1 MNRFP
6 EWVEQGFKSGWI
18 GRYERQLLFFLREE
32 YGSLNED
39 AAIVALFLSLFE
51 RSGHVCLPLNV
62 PVQEWLQVLDLENPG
77 INQNKI
83 IRPDHLLKHNAF
95 GSPEDQVPFVIEH
108 DNIYIR
114 RDWLYELFVAES
126 LKEISSDKIKLPSGK
141 DYEEII
147 SRFFS
152 ERSDMPDWQK
162 VASALSLKNR
172 FLVISGGPGTGK
184 TTTVAQIISLLLY
197 VYGTSYRIALTAPTG
212 KAAARMTQALRK
224 NIAGHLVPDELKP
237 GWPDEAK
244 TLHRLLTAF
253 DHRGILPDPEIRKLP
268 YDLIVVDEASMIDLK
283 MMGRLLKHL
292 RADTKLILLGDKDQL
307 SSVEAGSVLAD
318 ICDKQVNRFS
328 AAIADFL
335 KQFGFKNIQES
346 DDETGFSDSIVYLTK
361 SYRFRSD
368 SGIAV
373 LADSVNKMNAEKSEK
388 LIVDHQ
394 SKEISFQPFHY
405 KSDDLKSLFSS
416 IADRIQRLSNLS
428 HDLLIRY
435 WSEDIWLTVIRRGP
449 FGSVSLN
456 KMVEDY
462 LVKERF
468 ITPDSGWYHGRPIL
482 VTRNDYSLGVF
493 NGDLGVC
500 VKASGGSFQVLFT
513 DSDGNI
519 KRVYPHRIQHFE
531 PAFLLTVHKSQ
542 GSEFNNVS
550 LLLPDRD
557 TQLLTR
563 ELIYT
568 AITRARN
575 SFRVAGRMDLL
586 KKGIERKTERFT
598 GLKSRLHHS

>member
-1 MNRFP
+1 
-6 EWVEQGFKSGWI
+6 
-18 GRYERQLLFFLREE
+18 
-32 YGSLNED
+32 
-39 AAIVALFLSLFE
+39 
-51 RSGHVCLPLNV
+51 
-62 PVQEWLQVLDLENPG
+62 LDLENPG

-83 IRPDHLLKHNAF
+83 ISPDLLLKHNAF
-95 GSPEDQVPFVIEH
+95 GHPVDQVPFVIEQ

-114 RDWLYELFVAES
+114 RDWLQELFVSES
-126 LKEISSDKIKLPSGK
+126 LKEIASEKFKIPSQ
-141 DYEEII
+141 EISEDI
-147 SRFFS
+147 MNRFFS
-152 ERSDMPDWQK
+152 ELPDSPDWQK

-172 FLVISGGPGTGK
+172 LLVISGGPGTGK
-184 TTTVAQIISLLLY
+184 TTTVAQIILLLLY

-212 KAAARMTQALRK
+212 KAAARMSQALRG
-224 NIAGHLVPDELKP
+224 NIAGNLVPDELKP
-237 GWPDEAK
+237 GWPVEAK
-244 TLHRLLTAF
+244 TLHRLLTGF
-253 DHRGILPDPEIRKLP
+253 DNRGILPDPKIRKLP

-283 MMGRLLKHL
+283 LMGRLLKNL
-292 RADTKLILLGDKDQL
+292 RAGTRLILLGDKDQL

-328 AAIADFL
+328 AGTADFL
-335 KQFGFKNIQES
+335 KQFGFNNIQES
-346 DDETGFSDSIVYLTK
+346 VDETGFSDSIVYLTK
-361 SYRFRSD
+361 SYRFESD

-373 LADSVNKMNAEKSEK
+373 LAESVNRMNAEESEK
-388 LIVDHQ
+388 LIADPQ
-394 SKEISFQPFHY
+394 LKEISFQPFNY
-405 KSDDLKSLFSS
+405 EPDDLKTLFST
-416 IADRIQRLSNLS
+416 IAGKIQRLSNLS
-428 HDLLIRY
+428 HDELIRY
-435 WSEDIWLTVIRRGP
+435 WSDDTWLTVIRRGP

-462 LVKERF
+462 LVKQRF
-468 ITPDSGWYHGRPIL
+468 IIPESGWYHGRPIL
-482 VTRNDYSLGVF
+482 VTRNDYSLGVY

-500 VKASGGSFQVLFT
+500 VKMSGGNYQVLFT

-519 KRVYPHRIQHFE
+519 KRVYPHRIQQFE
-531 PAFLLTVHKSQ
+531 PAFLITVHKSQ

-550 LLLPDRD
+550 LLLPDKD

-598 GLKSRLHHS
+598 GLKSRIYHS